1 VRVFEINRKN
11 VWRSVFICLIAS
23 LSVSLQLASPAAQFA
38 DLTAEIE
45 INNWSYWFF
54 EDLKGVSARTGMP
67 PKSVFV
73 TGKTARFVVGTN
85 TWMMEGGFYNNA
97 NVTRWFTG
105 TNIIERAIITAQP
118 PDPPKAPLSLVV
130 LSPPVG
136 HEWRKV
142 HDSSDGN
149 PGRPVR
155 VEDLME
161 VHGKIGWL
169 AFFSGASLKRA
180 DHQIFPPDDI
190 WKERCACSGVFID
203 KTVVFEDGLG
213 LPKSMDL
220 YTEKGQ
226 LIFQY
231 QVRQSTNVLGWNFP
245 LEFYLVQ
252 YGPAHWPR
260 TNSWEVELTA
270 KGRLIS
276 IGRGDEHQVTPEVPN
291 APGK

>member
-1 VRVFEINRKN
+1 MKGFGINKRN
-11 VWRSVFICLIAS
+11 AWMSAS
-23 LSVSLQLASPAAQFA
+23 IGMLVSPWLSPPIASPAAQFA

-54 EDLKGVSARTGMP
+54 EDMKGVSARNGEP
-67 PKSVFV
+67 PKSIFA

-85 TWMMEGGFYNNA
+85 AWMMEGGFRNNA
-97 NVTRWFTG
+97 TVTRWYTG
-105 TNIIERAIITAQP
+105 TNIIDRTVITNQP
-118 PDPPKAPLSLVV
+118 PDPPRVANMPVMLA
-130 LSPPVG
+130 PPVG
-136 HEWRKV
+136 HQSSHVYE
-142 HDSSDGN
+142 SSDGN

-155 VEDLME
+155 VADFME
-161 VHGKIGWL
+161 VYGKIGWL
-169 AFFSGASLKRA
+169 AFCSGESLKRA
-180 DHQIFPPDDI
+180 KHQFFPPDDI
-190 WKERCACSGVFID
+190 WKERCSCSGVFID
-203 KTVVFEDGLG
+203 KTVAFEDGLG
-213 LPKSMDL
+213 LPKSLDL

-226 LIFQY
+226 LILQY
-231 QVRQSTNVLGWNFP
+231 QVRQSTNFLGWNFP

-276 IGRGDEHQVTPEVPN
+276 IGLGDDPQVTPEVPN